1 MVDVLVL
8 LGSERGDG
16 VVDGEAA
23 HNQRRA
29 ARHPA
34 DGHQQAAFEAEYV
47 ARGDLVEEAEPPPQ
61 RADAFEQDARAGL
74 RRFRLHELRR
84 ALPQSPG
91 AGDDRCDDHA
101 DDEQCDA
108 CRPVQPIV
116 FELYAGHRV
125 QSLDHQQQERRNAE
139 EADHQSQSAA
149 D

>member
-1 MVDVLVL
+1 MANPAA
-8 LGSERGDG
+8 SFSFASAK
-16 VVDGEAA
+16 VVHSCSVSMPAA
-23 HNQRRA
+23 A
-29 ARHPA
+29 YTA
-34 DGHQQAAFEAEYV
+34 
-47 ARGDLVEEAEPPPQ
+47 
-61 RADAFEQDARAGL
+61 
-74 RRFRLHELRR
+74 R

-101 DDEQCDA
+101 DDEQRDA